1 MNSTILFGLAVFTS
15 AVLIQSAS
23 GQGEDGDKTVD
34 EKAIKALLATY
45 EETWNKH
52 DMKAWGQL
60 FTDDVV
66 VVDGRGLLW
75 KGNKANVEGH
85 VTIHEA
91 QKKQNQKMT
100 WAVAVEK
107 ISFLTPDIAL
117 VHATWKWPG
126 FARPSGEEVKDF
138 RGIISAVLVRQ
149 DGRWLIRSLQN
160 TVADPS
166 LPLPKLPD
174 K

>member
-1 MNSTILFGLAVFTS
+1 LAVFTS

-23 GQGEDGDKTVD
+23 GQGKDGDKTVD

-52 DMKAWGQL
+52 HMKAWGKL
-60 FTDDVV
+60 ITDDVDYV
-66 VVDGRGLLW
+66 NRAGGLW
-75 KGNKANVEGH
+75 KG
-85 VTIHEA
+85 
-91 QKKQNQKMT
+91 NQKMT

-126 FARPSGEEVKDF
+126 FTRPSGDEVKDF
-138 RGIISAVLVRQ
+138 RGIISAVMVT
-149 DGRWLIRSLQN
+149 RWQ
-160 TVADPS
+160 VADPVVS
-166 LPLPKLPD
+166 QHCGRRVTVTETAG
-174 K
+174 